1 MIVYL
6 FFSEALKSA
15 QNIASENLTG
25 LKSFLKD
32 NPEVPAYVLGKDQNR
47 RQLQGDINVMNWNDF
62 IMEELSLWWN
72 NFQ

>member
-1 MIVYL
+1 MQ